1 MTEEEYIRKVRM
13 NILSEIEDAMAT
25 HGKELKEM
33 AEARL
38 KELADSGRCERLV
51 GRLVEFPSD
60 MSIRVTPI
68 KLSREQM
75 TVLSDIIEES
85 KGNRR
90 VALVELYNNLK
101 KPEVQRPELTWRDVR
116 RIIDIADKLIEEKP
130 EEELIS
136 MGEKGFYE
144 EVLRR
149 FNERRKK

>member
-1 MTEEEYIRKVRM
+1 MID
-13 NILSEIEDAMAT
+13 DAMAAY
-25 HGKELKEM
+25 GKKM

-38 KELADSGRCERLV
+38 KEPTSDNRNERLV

-90 VALVELYNNLK
+90 VALVELYNELK
-101 KPEVQRPELTWRDVR
+101 KPEVQRSELTWRDVR
-116 RIIDIADKLIEEKP
+116 RIIDIADRLIEEKP
-130 EEELIS
+130 EEELIA
-136 MGEKGFYE
+136 MGEKGLYE

-149 FNERRKK
+149 FNERRKNNARASNEK

>member
-1 MTEEEYIRKVRM
+1 MMEKEFERM
-13 NILSEIEDAMAT
+13 VYANILSMIDDAMAAY
-25 HGKELKEM
+25 GKEM

-38 KELADSGRCERLV
+38 KELTSDNRNERLV
-51 GRLVEFPSD
+51 GRLVEFPSE

-90 VALVELYNNLK
+90 VALVELYNELK
-101 KPEVQRPELTWRDVR
+101 KPEVQRPELTWRDMR
-116 RIIDIADKLIEEKP
+116 RIIGIADRLIDEKP
-130 EEELIS
+130 EEELVA